1 MQLDY
6 FIPSDSLTL
15 FEAGQR
21 FFIEELDLELNSV
34 TAQAVPA
41 RAFLHGY
48 ADTTPALGKVRDIYF
63 LGQLNDQALAENAA
77 RRRGQVNL
85 KTAYAEVQPPAAG
98 RAYPGLALFALDL
111 AQAPT
116 RGEVAELTRTFN
128 RASNFLP
135 VLLLLRYPAPATGA
149 GDAGVRLALAASER
163 LEYVQTWRPGEKVG
177 KVTTLFDIDP
187 RPDRLHTGHQ
197 QILQRLRVP
206 TDVDTLRS
214 LSQHWNRVLSVQV
227 LNETFYRELSNWYF
241 WAVRQVQTPP
251 AAGDTTDNDHEVR
264 HATALIRLITR
275 LVFTWF
281 LKEKNLVPAKLFD
294 EAFVYGAAGPLLE
307 KPTDAEQSSNYYKAV
322 LQNLFFATLNTEMRD
337 QENKPNRQFL
347 PNKKYGNP
355 GFGEAGYLRY
365 ESFFTKAGRSLAL
378 DLFNR
383 VPFLNGGLF
392 ECLDPTPPKGQARA
406 ERELIDCFSNEHHA
420 RLVMPDSLFFG
431 DVQVVDLSGDD
442 GYGDKTRKKEKVRGL
457 LRILKGYT
465 FTITENTPL
474 EEEVALDPEL
484 LGKVFENLLAA
495 YNPETKTTA
504 RKQTGSFYTP
514 REVVEYMVDESLL
527 AYLRPFLPTGPVA
540 VPALAQ
546 VVDQPN
552 QTLFGQA
559 IPQQATLGLGRPAP
573 AAAAPDAEAALRHL
587 LAMPDAPN
595 PFNET
600 DTWRLIDALDRFKL
614 LDPACGSG
622 AFPMGALQ
630 RLTYLLARLDPN
642 NRHWKQLQLL
652 RAKADHQTAL
662 TFQDAEV
669 KRQAVAAAEARE
681 KEIEVAFDTNNHEL
695 DYGRKLY
702 LIENCLYGVD
712 IQPVAV
718 QITKL
723 RCFIALL
730 VEQKATAALADKP
743 EKNLGIRPL
752 PNLETK
758 FVAANTLLRLE
769 SEAGQQST
777 VSLRIEALQKQLK
790 EVRHEY
796 FTVRGRQAKLA
807 LKQQDRTIR
816 ESLRQEFKASMMSGP
831 DAERLANWDPYD
843 LRASADFFSPE
854 WMLNV
859 PIKPDAQGQP
869 QGFDAVI
876 GNPPYVQL
884 QSMKAAS
891 QLLAKQNFSL
901 YSPSGDLYLLF
912 YEKGFRLLRPGGV
925 LCFITSNKWMRADY
939 GSKPRGWFA
948 KFTNPL
954 LLVDFGGV
962 PIFESATVDSNIL
975 LLQASSNKNQTLG
988 CRVRREFRPDKQSL
1002 PEYVKLE
1009 GLILPKLTEESWAI
1023 GRAEYA
1029 SLIKKVEAL
1038 EREDNYL

>member
-6 FIPSDSLTL
+6 FLPSSTLTL

-21 FFIEELDLELNSV
+21 FFKDELDLELNSV
-34 TAQAVPA
+34 TAQSVPA
-41 RAFLHGY
+41 HAFLHGY
-48 ADTTPALGKVRDIYF
+48 ADTTPALSKVGDIYF
-63 LGQLNDQALAENAA
+63 LGQLNDQALLENAA
-77 RRRGQVNL
+77 RRRGEANL
-85 KTAYAEVQPPAAG
+85 RTSYTEVQPPTPG
-98 RAYPGLALFALDL
+98 RAYPGLALFALNL
-111 AQAPT
+111 TQTPT
-116 RGEVAELTRTFN
+116 RTEVAELTRAFN

-135 VLLLLRYPAPATGA
+135 VLLLLRYPAPATGGSA
-149 GDAGVRLALAASER
+149 ASVRLALAASER

-187 RPDRLHTGHQ
+187 RPDHLHTGHH

-206 TDVDTLRS
+206 TDVDTLRG
-214 LSQHWNRVLSVQV
+214 LSQYWNRVLSVQV
-227 LNETFYRELSNWYF
+227 LNESFYRELSNWYF
-241 WAVRQVQTPP
+241 WAVRQVQTPL
-251 AAGDTTDNDHEVR
+251 AKGDTTDNDHEVR

-281 LKEKNLVPAKLFD
+281 LKEKHLVPGKLFD
-294 EAFVYGAAGPLLE
+294 EAFVYGTAGPLLE
-307 KPTDAEQSSNYYKAV
+307 KPADAAKSSNYYKAV

-337 QENKPNRQFL
+337 QDNKDNRRFL
-347 PNKKYGNP
+347 PAGNKYGNP
-355 GFGEAGYLRY
+355 GFGEAGFLRY
-365 ESFFTKAGRSLAL
+365 ESFFTKAGRGQAL

-406 ERELIDCFSNEHHA
+406 DRELIDCFSNEHHDK
-420 RLVMPDSLFFG
+420 LVMPDSLFFG
-431 DVQVVDLSGDD
+431 SEIVADLSGD
-442 GYGDKTRKKEKVRGL
+442 YGDKARKKEKVRGL

-527 AYLRPFLPTGPVA
+527 AYLRPHLPTGPVA
-540 VPALAQ
+540 APALAQ

-559 IPQQATLGLGRPAP
+559 IPQQATLGLGRPAAP
-573 AAAAPDAEAALRHL
+573 VAATDAEAALRHL
-587 LAMPDAPN
+587 LAMPDALN
-595 PFNET
+595 PFNEA
-600 DTWRLIDALDRFKL
+600 DTWRLIDALDKFKL

-642 NRHWKQLQLL
+642 NRRWKQLQLL
-652 RAKADHQTAL
+652 RAKADHQAAL
-662 TFQDAEV
+662 TFLDAEV
-669 KRQAVAAAEARE
+669 KKQAVAAAVARE

-730 VEQKATAALADKP
+730 VEQKATAARANKP

-758 FVAANTLLRLE
+758 FVAADTLMRLDAE
-769 SEAGQQST
+769 GGQQT
-777 VSLRIEALQKQLK
+777 FTTQRTDELKAQLK

-796 FTVRGRQAKLA
+796 FTVRGRKAKLD
-807 LKQQDRTIR
+807 LKEKDRAIR
-816 ESLRQEFKASMMSGP
+816 ESLRQELVANVLAGP
-831 DAERLANWDPYD
+831 DAPRLAEWDPYD
-843 LRASADFFSPE
+843 L
-854 WMLNV
+854 
-859 PIKPDAQGQP
+859 
-869 QGFDAVI
+869 
-876 GNPPYVQL
+876 
-884 QSMKAAS
+884 
-891 QLLAKQNFSL
+891 
-901 YSPSGDLYLLF
+901 
-912 YEKGFRLLRPGGV
+912 
-925 LCFITSNKWMRADY
+925 
-939 GSKPRGWFA
+939 
-948 KFTNPL
+948 
-954 LLVDFGGV
+954 
-962 PIFESATVDSNIL
+962 
-975 LLQASSNKNQTLG
+975 
-988 CRVRREFRPDKQSL
+988 
-1002 PEYVKLE
+1002 
-1009 GLILPKLTEESWAI
+1009 
-1023 GRAEYA
+1023 
-1029 SLIKKVEAL
+1029 
-1038 EREDNYL
+1038 